1 MHELTSSPPQRIAE
15 LDGLRAF
22 AVLSVV
28 VYHMAAFSLALPLGP
43 RPVASL
49 ITYIGPSGVNVFFII
64 SGYIITT
71 LLMREN
77 TAATQPSLAGFYIRR
92 VFRIVPPLA
101 LYLLVILTLRITDT
115 IRIPL
120 KDILWASLF
129 LGDTTLLSADSWFV
143 IHTWSLSVEEQFYLV
158 FPPLL
163 TFVLGF
169 RSKRVLMALV
179 PAYLVCAVAE
189 QAAHVL
195 SVHAAPFWLN
205 LSALHYFRYIIVGV
219 LLATHGKVALARLK
233 DRSRLWP
240 VALFG
245 ASVLLKKLPINLPAS
260 NTFGAIEP
268 AVAVACSAIEPLV
281 CGLFVMWFMQNPE
294 RCATLR
300 RPIVQ
305 WVGACSYSIY
315 LWQQLFTPQPHL
327 QYGEFL
333 KSPWLAGSAILA
345 CAAFSYYVVERP
357 CIRLGRAL
365 ARRGSSGSGERG

>member
-1 MHELTSSPPQRIAE
+1 MSETNASQPQRIPE

-43 RPVASL
+43 RYVASL

-77 TAATQPSLAGFYIRR
+77 TAAKKPSLVGFYIRR

-101 LYLLVILTLRITDT
+101 LYLLVVLVLQRAGT
-115 IRIPL
+115 IRLPL
-120 KDILWASLF
+120 QDILWAALF

-169 RSKRVLMALV
+169 RSKRVLLTLG
-179 PAYLVCAVAE
+179 PAYVFCTVAE
-189 QAAHVL
+189 LVAREL
-195 SVHAAPFWLN
+195 SVRLSPIWLN
-205 LSALHYFRYIIVGV
+205 LSALHNFRYIIIGV
-219 LLATHGKVALARLK
+219 LLATHGKLVLSWLK

-240 VALFG
+240 LGLFA
-245 ASVLLKKLPINLPAS
+245 ASVLLKKLLINIPAS
-260 NTFGAIEP
+260 VSSLGLEP
-268 AVAVACSAIEPLV
+268 PVVVAASALEPLV

-300 RPIVQ
+300 RPVVQ
-305 WVGACSYSIY
+305 WIGACSYSIY
-315 LWQQLFTPQPHL
+315 LWQQLFTPVPYL
-327 QYGEFL
+327 QYGDFL
-333 KSPWLAGSAILA
+333 RSPWLAASAIFA
-345 CAAFSYYVVERP
+345 CATFSYYVVERP

-365 ARRGSSGSGERG
+365 ARRASLPDGNSR